1 MKKTGKVQL
10 KPEVDSRLVD
20 NLREIALLE
29 DDGEQQIVRLSP
41 PAAINII
48 ILSNKTEKL
57 NRAN

>member
-1 MKKTGKVQL
+1 MQL